1 MKEVTEIRLPEGT
14 FFGNCRDCRYA
25 DWNDKD
31 QYGRVHCDGGYGGYN
46 NLEFTRADARLSST
60 YPKYPECKR
69 PE

>member
-46 NLEFTRADARLSST
+46 NLEFTRAD
-60 YPKYPECKR
+60 
-69 PE
+69 

>member
-31 QYGRVHCDGGYGGYN
+31 QYGRVPAMVDTADITIRQT
-46 NLEFTRADARLSST
+46 ETDVFTGRKT
-60 YPKYPECKR
+60 K
-69 PE
+69 

>member
-31 QYGRVHCDGGYGGYN
+31 QYTKNNYDYSDIRRTITEVKKINGYN
-46 NLEFTRADARLSST
+46 GMSWR
-60 YPKYPECKR
+60 
-69 PE
+69 